1 MSPAAPSSPP
11 KVSVVVPVYNPGA
24 HMDELIDSLLNQT
37 MDPGDFEVILVDD
50 GSTDGT
56 GARLDRLA
64 AEHAHFQVVHIP
76 NSGWPSRPRNLG
88 IEHARGTYV
97 QFADN
102 DDWFGTEALQR
113 LHAYAEENGSD
124 IVVGRMAGRGR
135 GVPRELFRK
144 NLPDARPEKSAL
156 VDSLT
161 PHKMFRRSFLL
172 EHGLRFPEGRRRLE
186 DHVFV
191 MAAYFAARRISVLS
205 DYVCYY
211 HVARPDHSNA
221 GFRTFDPAGY
231 FGNLREALDIVDA
244 NTAPGAV
251 RDRLHRRWLRVETV
265 ERLSG
270 KRFLNAPEEWREDFF
285 REARGLVAERFGPG
299 VAAGLPARQRAAAE
313 LLVQDR
319 IGAVRALAVWEASVR
334 ARATV
339 SAPSAEEI
347 TATGELL
354 SGDSPL
360 TFTHRQDGADSLS
373 VPVDGVP
380 AEALDVTKALRAAK
394 MDVLARRRGGA
405 EEFFVPSETSVTRVP
420 DPNAPG
426 TFRTVHTTVA
436 KIAPDTLN
444 SGRNAGTWD
453 LKVRISSCGW
463 QRDAMLPLSLLI
475 GTDGAPP
482 VLITP
487 PARPVTVLRLKRAA
501 RRRTAALLARL
512 RGLV

>member
-1 MSPAAPSSPP
+1 MSTAPPSAP
-11 KVSVVVPVYNPGA
+11 KVSVVVPVFDPGP
-24 HMDELIDSLLNQT
+24 HMDELITSLLGQT
-37 MDPGDFEVILVDD
+37 MAPGDFEVIFVDD

-88 IEHARGTYV
+88 IDRARGRYV

-113 LHAYAEENGSD
+113 LYAYAEENGSD

-144 NLPDARPEKSAL
+144 NLPDARPEKSPL

-221 GFRTFDPAGY
+221 GFRAFDPAGY

-244 NTAPGAV
+244 NTGPGAF

-270 KRFLNAPEEWREDFF
+270 QRFLNAPEEWRADFF
-285 REARGLVAERFGPG
+285 REARSLVAERFAPA

-319 IGAVRALAVWEASVR
+319 IDAVRDLAAWETAVR

-339 SAPSAEEI
+339 SAPSTEEI
-347 TATGELL
+347 TATGWLV
-354 SGDSPL
+354 SGGSPL
-360 TFTHRQDGADSLS
+360 TFTHRPDGADVLA
-373 VPVDGVP
+373 VPVPGIP
-380 AEALDVTKALRAAK
+380 AEALDVTKALRRAT

-405 EEFFVPSETSVTRVP
+405 EEFFVPSRTSVARVP
-420 DPNAPG
+420 DPAAPG
-426 TFRTVHTTVA
+426 AFRTVHTTVA
-436 KIAPDTLN
+436 HLTPDTLN

-453 LKVRISSCGW
+453 LKVRINSCGW
-463 QRDAMLPLSLLI
+463 QRDTTLPLSLTI
-475 GTDGAPP
+475 ATDGAPP
-482 VLITP
+482 VLVRA
-487 PARPVTVLRLKRAA
+487 PARRITATRLKRAA
-501 RRRTAALLARL
+501 RRRAAALLGRL
-512 RGLV
+512 RTLV